1 MEDTKQAHLYTEEE
15 VKKYAV
21 DFINWA
27 VEEHSVVYEGFILPV
42 YIKRKKHDANML
54 FDLYIQS
61 LKKSK

>member
-1 MEDTKQAHLYTEEE
+1 MGDTKQVSLYTEEE

-27 VEEHSVVYEGFILPV
+27 VNEHSVTYECFNFPV
-42 YIKRKKHDANML
+42 YINHKEHYANML

-61 LKKSK
+61 LK